1 VKADAGDRIVVETE
15 RLTRGVRTGVIE
27 EVLQEAPPRFRVR
40 WDDGHISTMTP
51 AAGAAT
57 IEKQKQKRKATS
69 KR

>member
-1 VKADAGDRIVVETE
+1 VKADAGDRIIVETE

-51 AAGAAT
+51 AAGAAK
-57 IEKQKQKRKATS
+57 IEKQQAAAKK
-69 KR
+69 

>member
-1 VKADAGDRIVVETE
+1 MKAVVGDRIVVETE

-51 AAGAAT
+51 AAGAAK
-57 IEKQKQKRKATS
+57 IEKQQAAAKR
-69 KR
+69 R

>member
-1 VKADAGDRIVVETE
+1 MKADAGDRIIVETE

-27 EVLQEAPPRFRVR
+27 EVLQEQPPRFRVR

-57 IEKQKQKRKATS
+57 IEKQQAAAQQ
-69 KR
+69 

>member
-1 VKADAGDRIVVETE
+1 MKADVGDRIVVETE

-51 AAGAAT
+51 AAGAAK
-57 IEKQKQKRKATS
+57 IEKQQAAAKR
-69 KR
+69 